1 MGKVLQRTVAE
12 LFVLL
17 QVTHRGDLVQRCESK
32 AHHLHEGTV
41 VGAPACEVVCARAQV
56 DVEGVDSR
64 VTVCKVGGTAF
75 SRGLGAM
82 VRAVPMPEP

>member
-17 QVTHRGDLVQRCESK
+17 QVTHRGDLVQRCESN
-32 AHHLHEGTV
+32 EGPSSPRGH
-41 VGAPACEVVCARAQV
+41 GAPACEVVCACAQV

-64 VTVCKVGGTAF
+64 SAKLEARHF
-75 SRGLGAM
+75 QEDL
-82 VRAVPMPEP
+82 VRAVPMPEPCP

>member
-1 MGKVLQRTVAE
+1 MQIPCSTDDGLARPVGPWRCHFLRPSRPVALMGKVLQRTVAE

-41 VGAPACEVVCARAQV
+41 PP
-56 DVEGVDSR
+56 
-64 VTVCKVGGTAF
+64 
-75 SRGLGAM
+75 LGAAGDGL
-82 VRAVPMPEP
+82 V

>member
-17 QVTHRGDLVQRCESK
+17 QVTHRGDHGPTVRV
-32 AHHLHEGTV
+32 EGPSSPRGH
-41 VGAPACEVVCARAQV
+41 GAPACEVMCARAQV

-64 VTVCKVGGTAF
+64 SAKLEARHF
-75 SRGLGAM
+75 QEDL

>member
-17 QVTHRGDLVQRCESK
+17 QVTHRGDLVQRRESK

-41 VGAPACEVVCARAQV
+41 PPLARLCV
-56 DVEGVDSR
+56 R
-64 VTVCKVGGTAF
+64 VHRWTW
-75 SRGLGAM
+75 
-82 VRAVPMPEP
+82 RA